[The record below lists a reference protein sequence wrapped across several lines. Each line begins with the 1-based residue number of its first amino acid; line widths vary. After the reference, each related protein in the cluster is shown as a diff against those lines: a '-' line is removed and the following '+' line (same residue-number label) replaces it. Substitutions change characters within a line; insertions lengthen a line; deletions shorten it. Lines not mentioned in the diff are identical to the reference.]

1 MSEHTKEPWTT
12 NGVRIESTNEHGWA
26 NDGWIV
32 GDCDGPDALANARRI
47 VACVNACKGIDTK
60 FLEEALL
67 AGAEPALYAH
77 TLMQQRDELL
87 AALKPIAVSGEI
99 SAKIIADARA
109 AITKVEAGQ

>member
-1 MSEHTKEPWTT
+1 MSENTKEPMFQHEFDQLAVFE
-12 NGVRIESTNEHGWA
+12 NGRTPVLLTREQYQRA
-26 NDGWIV
+26 K
-32 GDCDGPDALANARRI
+32 
-47 VACVNACKGIDTK
+47 ACVNACKGIDTK

-67 AGAEPALYAH
+67 AGEEPALYAH